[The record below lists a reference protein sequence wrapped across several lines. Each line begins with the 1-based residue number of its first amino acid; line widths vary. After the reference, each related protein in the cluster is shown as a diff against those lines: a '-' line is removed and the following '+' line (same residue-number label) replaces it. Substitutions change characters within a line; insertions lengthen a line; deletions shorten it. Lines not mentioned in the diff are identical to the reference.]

1 MAFAIDRVEAA
12 KRLSVSTRTIDRHI
26 QAGRIRTKRIGKKMF
41 LDDGDVELVRQMDP
55 ARREEDYIVIMDDE
69 TPESAL
75 VQEYS
80 HELAPSGNNQIIA
93 EFSRFYTET
102 QALIAKKDETIQD
115 LSYRLGKIES
125 EITHTIPVTEYKKA
139 TYLLE
144 SAKSKSDEDTRTL
157 TDKVTTLEKEII
169 KRNSMILGLTIL
181 FILVLAFSVVFFLF
195 TRGFTIN

>member
-1 MAFAIDRVEAA
+1 MAFTIDRVEAA
-12 KRLSVSTRTIDRHI
+12 KRLSVSTRTVDRHI

-41 LDDGDVELVRQMDP
+41 LDDADVESVRLMDP

-69 TPESAL
+69 SSSE

-80 HELAPSGNNQIIA
+80 QNLVNYGENQIVA

-102 QALIAKKDETIQD
+102 QALIAKKDEVIQD
-115 LSYRLGKIES
+115 LSYRLWKTETELQNS
-125 EITHTIPVTEYKKA
+125 IPMMEYKKA

-144 SAKSKSDEDTRTL
+144 SAKEKSDEDTKWL
-157 TDKVTTLEKEII
+157 SDKVNTLEKEII
-169 KRNSMILGLTIL
+169 KRNSMILWLTIL

-195 TRGFTIN
+195 TRGFRI